1 LRQQIEVVGEP
12 KRDSPLSE
20 AGTSNGMCA
29 QAFDGDTASFYL
41 ISSVAAVSHFF
52 AIELGAAVSFG
63 HVVPPLRNVGLGAMI
78 ALNSLEETVPESTYC
93 AAPLGQTVNCRKML
107 RVHMTALSHINAG
120 SCSRLYPDPTGL

>member
-1 LRQQIEVVGEP
+1 LRQQIEIVGEP

-63 HVVPPLRNVGLGAMI
+63 HVVPPLRIIGLCAMI
-78 ALNSLEETVPESTYC
+78 VSISLGETVPESTYR
-93 AAPLGQTVNCRKML
+93 ASP
-107 RVHMTALSHINAG
+107 
-120 SCSRLYPDPTGL
+120 